1 MAAKKPSQYILTS
14 MIAVRKDRR
23 DYHKEYNLILN
34 KEQQESRNTKKNKT
48 MSYNVLFPSQN
59 NKTAIKSKG

>member
-1 MAAKKPSQYILTS
+1 MAVKKSSQYILTS

-48 MSYNVLFPSQN
+48 MPYKALFSLQRD
-59 NKTAIKSKG
+59 KTAIKSMG

>member
-1 MAAKKPSQYILTS
+1 